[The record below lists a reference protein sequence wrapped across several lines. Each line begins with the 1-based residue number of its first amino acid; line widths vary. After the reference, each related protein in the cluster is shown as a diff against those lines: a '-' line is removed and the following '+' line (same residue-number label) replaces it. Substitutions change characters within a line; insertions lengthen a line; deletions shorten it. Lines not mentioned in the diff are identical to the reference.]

1 MGFKDLQEKYKAA
14 RKKYEEANIK
24 YLKHLKELHQRDNL
38 LKKDLEKFIDLD
50 MELRKKYRL
59 DELQKELIE
68 VEKEL
73 IEKGKDTLYKT
84 KEFQQ
89 LPQLEQEQIR
99 QVLEDKSLLR
109 LYDIREKVLNIL
121 ANWKIS

>member
-14 RKKYEEANIK
+14 RKKYEDANIK
-24 YLKHLKELHQRDNL
+24 YLKYLKELHQHDNL

-59 DELQKELIE
+59 DELQKELIKA
-68 VEKEL
+68 EKEL

-99 QVLEDKSLLR
+99 QVLED
-109 LYDIREKVLNIL
+109 
-121 ANWKIS
+121 

>member
-1 MGFKDLQEKYKAA
+1 MSFKDLQEKYKAV
-14 RKKYEEANIK
+14 RKKYEDANIK
-24 YLKHLKELHQRDNL
+24 YLKELHQYDDL
-38 LKKDLEKFIDLD
+38 FKKDLEKFIDID
-50 MELRKKYRL
+50 MELRKKYGV
-59 DELQKELIE
+59 DELQKELIKA
-68 VEKEL
+68 EKEL

-84 KEFQQ
+84 KEFQR

-109 LYDIREKVLNIL
+109 LCNIREKVLNIL